1 MPKKLN
7 LPFILFSILILLACF
22 LLFKNLSNMSLW
34 SDEGSHAVFARS
46 VLEFGYPRVY
56 DGHVWQ
62 YPRFLNRPDV
72 NISNPAAAW
81 TYHTWLPYYA
91 TALSFFLFGQNT
103 FAARLPSALL
113 GLGSLI
119 LVGLLTRQWFENRKW
134 ASVLT
139 VLLVLCSVPFLLH
152 IRQARYFSYMI
163 FFVLL
168 SFVTYNTYVKHK
180 NGLYLCLFLFS
191 LFGLFF
197 SNQGVFMPV
206 FATLGLFALTF
217 DKTSWNKKS
226 LITVIL
232 VAILF
237 TTPWFL
243 QAKSSNHII
252 LELNHAWKNVQLF
265 IRSITK
271 YIFPLVAWLLVFLYY
286 GVRKQNFFFKLENE
300 EKKNLLRIAIFVM
313 MSTVLIALQ
322 SERSFRYFI
331 QLVPFFLII
340 EGFLLSVWFS
350 QKRVA
355 PAIFFNPHFIY
366 KFFNTPSECTFLFF

>member
-113 GLGSLI
+113 GLGALI
-119 LVGLLTRQWFENRKW
+119 LVGLLTRQWFEKRKW

-180 NGLYLCLFLFS
+180 KPIAAS
-191 LFGLFF
+191 TAAPVAVQQTPAD
-197 SNQGVFMPV
+197 QGGTPASSAPIKLGAPPPV
-206 FATLGLFALTF
+206 
-217 DKTSWNKKS
+217 
-226 LITVIL
+226 
-232 VAILF
+232 
-237 TTPWFL
+237 
-243 QAKSSNHII
+243 
-252 LELNHAWKNVQLF
+252 
-265 IRSITK
+265 
-271 YIFPLVAWLLVFLYY
+271 
-286 GVRKQNFFFKLENE
+286 
-300 EKKNLLRIAIFVM
+300 
-313 MSTVLIALQ
+313 
-322 SERSFRYFI
+322 SF
-331 QLVPFFLII
+331 
-340 EGFLLSVWFS
+340 
-350 QKRVA
+350 
-355 PAIFFNPHFIY
+355 
-366 KFFNTPSECTFLFF
+366 